1 MSGLGSALAQ
11 HAVEG
16 KEWNEH
22 EAYRT
27 RRLMLYGGIIFAPI
41 ANRWHAALNL
51 IQLRGRW
58 TSEFLLQ
65 QHLWW
70 AIRGRMMKNM
80 ISCYRYLLRLTT
92 LRNNTFIYVP

>member
-1 MSGLGSALAQ
+1 MSGLGSCIAQ

-16 KEWNEH
+16 KEWNQH

-27 RRLMLYGGIIFAPI
+27 RRLMVYGGIIFAPI

-58 TSEFLLQ
+58 TSEYFRREHGRRRERNDEEHDQLLQ
-65 QHLWW
+65 DTSYTSHDAEEQH
-70 AIRGRMMKNM
+70 
-80 ISCYRYLLRLTT
+80 
-92 LRNNTFIYVP
+92 FIYVP